1 MNRYEEIKRIAD
13 RYYNTIENDEN
24 RSCCFAHSEAVAA
37 CAKEIAEIEAYN
49 PELVQIAGYLHDCAQ
64 YLEHGHN
71 HAFRSS
77 IIARDILVSSAL
89 FSTEEIHRIMNSIA
103 RHSDKKRIDGVCD
116 EILKNADL
124 LAKYRSDELLSLA
137 ELERIRNYI

>member
-1 MNRYEEIKRIAD
+1 MNRYEEMKKIAD
-13 RYYNTIENDEN
+13 RYYNGIENDEN
-24 RSCCFAHSEAVAA
+24 RAYCFEHSTAVAD
-37 CAKEIAEIEAYN
+37 CAKEIAEKEDYN

-64 YLEHGHN
+64 YLERGHQ

-77 IIARDILVSSAL
+77 VMARDMLVSSTL

-103 RHSDKKRIDGVCD
+103 RHSDKDRVDGICD

-124 LAKYRSDELLSLA
+124 LAKYRSGEVLSDMGM
-137 ELERIRNYI
+137 ERIKKYL

>member
-24 RSCCFAHSEAVAA
+24 RMLCFEHSEAVAN
-37 CAKEIAEIEAYN
+37 CAKEIAELEDYN
-49 PELVQIAGYLHDCAQ
+49 TELVQIAGYLHDCAQ
-64 YLEHGHN
+64 YLEHGHH

-77 IIARDILVSSAL
+77 VMARDMLVSSTI

-103 RHSDKKRIDGVCD
+103 RHSDKDRVDGICD

-124 LAKYRSDELLSLA
+124 LAKYREGEVLSEGA
-137 ELERIRNYI
+137 MERIRKYI